1 MLEVYSAG
9 VCFKQCNTF
18 FQFLN
23 PLEIKAAFDLFSS
36 SAFQG
41 DALAEQWVEF
51 LPDIFFQT
59 ADSV

>member
-1 MLEVYSAG
+1 MLEVYSAD

-23 PLEIKAAFDLFSS
+23 PLEIKAAFDLFFFS

-41 DALAEQWVEF
+41 DALVEQWVEF
-51 LPDIFFQT
+51 VLDIFKLQ
-59 ADSV
+59 DSV